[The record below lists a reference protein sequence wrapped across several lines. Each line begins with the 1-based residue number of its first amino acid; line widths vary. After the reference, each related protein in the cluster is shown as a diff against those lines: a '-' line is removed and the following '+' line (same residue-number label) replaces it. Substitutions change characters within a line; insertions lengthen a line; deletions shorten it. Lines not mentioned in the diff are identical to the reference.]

1 MDKILIEGGKR
12 LQGDIVI
19 SGSKNAALPI
29 IAASLLTAEEVS
41 LSNVPCLNDISTMC
55 RLMDR
60 LGAKI
65 ISDGERLSIKN
76 KEVSGFEASYDV
88 VKTMRASVLVLG
100 PLIARFGEARISLP
114 GGCAIGARPI
124 NLHLMGLE
132 KMGAEIR
139 VEHGYVIARAGRL
152 KGARIYLDFP
162 TVTGT
167 ENLIM
172 AATIADGT
180 TLIENAACEPEIV
193 DLANILTGMGARIK
207 GAGSDLIEIEGV
219 GSLKGTK
226 YRIMPDRIEAGTYI
240 VASAI
245 TGGDLFLRGCP
256 ARYLDAVII
265 KLREAGVDI
274 TEDGDGIRVKMPKK
288 LKSIDIKTMTYPG
301 FPTDMQAQIM
311 ALMTV
316 SSGISII
323 TETIFEKRFSHV
335 AELRRL
341 GADIKIEGNSAMVR
355 GVEQLSGANVMASD
369 LRASASLVLAGL
381 AAEGETVISRVYH
394 LDRGYER
401 MVEKL
406 TGVGAKIDRV
416 RGSQ

>member
-1 MDKILIEGGKR
+1 MDKILIAGGKR
-12 LQGDIVI
+12 LQGEIVI
-19 SGSKNAALPI
+19 SGAKNAALPI
-29 IAASLLTAEEVS
+29 IAASLLTGEEVR
-41 LSNVPCLNDISTMC
+41 LLNVPRLNDISTMC
-55 RLMDR
+55 RLMER

-65 ISDGERLSIKN
+65 ISDGERLLIKN
-76 KEVSGFEASYDV
+76 KDVSSFEASYDV

-172 AATIADGT
+172 AAAIADGT

-193 DLANILTGMGARIK
+193 DLANLLTGMGARIK
-207 GAGSDLIEIEGV
+207 GAGSDLIVIEGV
-219 GSLKGTK
+219 DSLKGTE

-240 VASAI
+240 AASAI

-274 TEDGDGIRVKMPKK
+274 AEDGDGVRVRLSKK
-288 LKSIDIKTMTYPG
+288 LRSIDIKTMTYPG
-301 FPTDMQAQIM
+301 FPTDMQAQMM

-355 GVEQLSGANVMASD
+355 GVEALSGANVMASD

-381 AAEGETVISRVYH
+381 RAEGETVISRVYH

-401 MVEKL
+401 MAEKL

>member
-12 LQGDIVI
+12 LQGEIVI
-19 SGSKNAALPI
+19 SGAKNAALPI
-29 IAASLLTAEEVS
+29 IAASLLTDEEVS

-76 KEVSGFEASYDV
+76 KELASFEASYDV

-193 DLANILTGMGARIK
+193 DLANLLTGMGARIK
-207 GAGSDLIEIEGV
+207 GAGSDMIVIEGV
-219 GSLKGTK
+219 DSLKGTK

-245 TGGDLFLRGCP
+245 TGGNLFLRGCP
-256 ARYLDAVII
+256 AGYLDAVII

-274 TEDGDGIRVKMPKK
+274 AEDGDGLRVRLPKK

-301 FPTDMQAQIM
+301 FPTDMQAQMM

-355 GVEQLSGANVMASD
+355 GVETLSGANVMASD

-381 AAEGETVISRVYH
+381 RAEGETVISRVYH
-394 LDRGYER
+394 LDRGYEM